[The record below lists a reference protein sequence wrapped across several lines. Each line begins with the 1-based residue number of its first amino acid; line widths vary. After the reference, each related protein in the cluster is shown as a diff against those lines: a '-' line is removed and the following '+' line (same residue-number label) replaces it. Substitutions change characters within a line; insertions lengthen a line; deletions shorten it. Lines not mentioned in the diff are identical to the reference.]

1 MPDMQEK
8 DRIVLRNIVEKRVDE
23 ELPYVFRNL
32 VITGYEEELFRQVQ
46 TVLTDD
52 FVRWFDSDHFLVF
65 LEELFLSYVDRERI

>member
-46 TVLTDD
+46 RVLTDD

-65 LEELFLSYVDRERI
+65 LEELFLSYVDREQI